1 MELDDRAR
9 AVLEQIANSAARQA
23 VRDTLV
29 TLGVDPANPITSQRD
44 FAALAEMR
52 GLLED
57 KEFQADL
64 AHLRKWRQTV
74 DGVQNK
80 SMLAVVGVL
89 VSGFVG
95 LLVMGFQAWVGK

>member
-9 AVLEQIANSAARQA
+9 AVLESIASNAARQA

-29 TLGVDPANPITSQRD
+29 TLGVDPASPIQAQRD
-44 FAALAEMR
+44 FAALSEMR
-52 GLLED
+52 SLLED

-64 AHLRKWRQTV
+64 AHLRRWRQTV

-89 VSGFVG
+89 VSGVVG
-95 LLVMGFQAWVGK
+95 LLVMGFSAWIGK